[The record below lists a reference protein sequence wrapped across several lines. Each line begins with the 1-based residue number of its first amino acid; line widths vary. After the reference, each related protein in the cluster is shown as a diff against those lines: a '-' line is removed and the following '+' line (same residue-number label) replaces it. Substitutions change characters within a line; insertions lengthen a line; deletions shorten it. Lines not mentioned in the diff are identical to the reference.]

1 MAASFNN
8 LALLYNDQGLYAE
21 AEPLFERALAIVE
34 RVLGS
39 EHPNLADVLDS
50 YAELKHATG
59 HPQDAAIMA
68 SRAKVIRSKH
78 LQENPQGS

>member
-1 MAASFNN
+1 MAVSFNN

-59 HPQDAAIMA
+59 HPQDAAIMTARANA
-68 SRAKVIRSKH
+68 SRAKH
-78 LQENPQGS
+78 AEQNPVQ